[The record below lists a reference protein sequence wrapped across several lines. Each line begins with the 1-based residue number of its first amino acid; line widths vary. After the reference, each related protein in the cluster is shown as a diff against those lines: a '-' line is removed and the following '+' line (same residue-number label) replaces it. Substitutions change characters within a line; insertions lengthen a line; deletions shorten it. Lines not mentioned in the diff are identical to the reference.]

1 MQKLYVS
8 CILKEP
14 KRKDSMKFKAYD
26 TNPEITE
33 MKSQFN
39 DCVANLGSS
48 EPQNSEDS
56 VKNAFKKKVN
66 FNMKYK
72 AIIFSANKEKKMPGK
87 DSEKK
92 ILNLYKIPFLRYE
105 AN

>member
-14 KRKDSMKFKAYD
+14 KRKDSMRFKAYD

-39 DCVANLGSS
+39 DCAANLGSS

-56 VKNAFKKKVN
+56 VKNVFKKKVN

-72 AIIFSANKEKKMPGK
+72 AIIFSANKGKKCPIRTL
-87 DSEKK
+87 KK
-92 ILNLYKIPFLRYE
+92 KKLNLYKKPFLRYE